1 MVCPPAA
8 FSHILLLFH
17 EENAEQLIAR
27 KGLFVKY
34 PKYLRGIDKNSLL
47 GGSNIQKT
55 ELCVKGILAQD
66 LVFVL
71 GLFQR
76 GFGGFL
82 RIPGHSGHS
91 PWGK

>member
-1 MVCPPAA
+1 MMVCPPAA

-71 GLFQR
+71 GSFQR
-76 GFGGFL
+76 GFGGF
-82 RIPGHSGHS
+82 SG
-91 PWGK
+91 